1 MVDAVVDAEVAP
13 LSLPGRGERAAV
25 GVVVTHGFTGNPRA
39 TRPLGR
45 ALAGAG
51 YRVEVPRLPGHGTH
65 HRDLGAT
72 RYADWYGEVDAA
84 VTRLGTEC
92 ERIVLVGHSMGGTI
106 SLDLAAR
113 RPDDVTAVVPICAQ
127 VLDRTEFLA
136 RIAPLLQHVIPYV
149 PRDLAGLPT
158 DDIARPGVDEGAYAM
173 VPAKAAQSILREL
186 PRIRATLPTLRQP
199 VLVVSAPNDRTV
211 DPRNSRHIV
220 ELLAGTDVRELVCER
235 SYHVVPLDYDAELLT
250 ERVLDFVR
258 DVTGS

>member
-1 MVDAVVDAEVAP
+1 MVDPEAAA
-13 LSLPGRGERAAV
+13 LSLPGQGERASV
-25 GVVVTHGFTGNPRA
+25 GIVVTHGFTGNPRA

-45 ALAGAG
+45 ALAAQG

-72 RYADWYGEVDAA
+72 RYDDWYGELDAA

-92 ERIVLVGHSMGGTI
+92 EQLVLVGHSMGGTL
-106 SLDLAAR
+106 SLDVATR

-127 VLDRTEFLA
+127 ILDRTELLA

-173 VPAKAAQSILREL
+173 VPAKAAQSLLREL
-186 PRIRATLPTLRQP
+186 PRIRAALPSMRQP
-199 VLVVSAPNDRTV
+199 VLVVGAPKDRTV
-211 DPRNSRHIV
+211 DPVNSRRIA
-220 ELLAGTDVRELVCER
+220 ELVGSADVRQLVCER
-235 SYHVVPLDYDAELLT
+235 SYHVVTLDYDAELVT
-250 ERVLDFVR
+250 EQVLGFVR
-258 DVTGS
+258 DVTSV